1 LHQSSVFDPSQT
13 KCQWTPSDPASASTS
28 GSCDYLQPDVTLRV
42 IVIVSMLVAVL
53 TAPVN
58 LVVDFLFHDI
68 LSAPTADTLK
78 TASAGDA
85 MRRAGRRMS
94 NAVRRASLTVSNQL
108 SALGPKKKKPAL
120 FRAVSTREISESTK
134 EAHGLAVMS
143 AANIIKELNA
153 RFEEEHA
160 SHAVTA
166 VVSRKT
172 GHIQANSEDAFSKLR
187 NEIMLQRRNLRPS
200 QWPHFDRQWG

>member
-1 LHQSSVFDPSQT
+1 
-13 KCQWTPSDPASASTS
+13 
-28 GSCDYLQPDVTLRV
+28 
-42 IVIVSMLVAVL
+42 MLVAVL

-68 LSAPTADTLK
+68 LSAPSADALK
-78 TASAGDA
+78 TAAAGNA

-94 NAVRRASLTVSNQL
+94 NAVRRASLTVGSQL
-108 SALGPKKKKPAL
+108 SALGPKKKAPL
-120 FRAVSTREISESTK
+120 FRSVSTREISDSTK

-143 AANIIKELNA
+143 ATNMIKELNA
-153 RFEEEHA
+153 RFEDQHA

-166 VVSRKT
+166 VVSRKS
-172 GHIQANSEDAFSKLR
+172 GHIQANSDDTFSQLR
-187 NEIMLQRRNLRPS
+187 NEIILQRRNLRPS